1 MMNQKCECGRV
12 NPYGTE
18 VCGSCGK
25 PLADPDSNRLLNMR
39 YEGAARRS
47 QIYSTSIIDKIW
59 NFFSSVKVGIG
70 IIIVTLIASSLGTI
84 FPQEMFMPPGETP
97 EVYYAEEYGALGQVY
112 YAFGL
117 HNMYGSWWYML
128 LIAALGVSIIIASI
142 DRFFPLY
149 KALKSQRVTR
159 HKSFMKRQ
167 RIFGTTRVEDVDQT
181 FQAAQDLLKKKRYNI
196 REENGHILAEK
207 NRWARW
213 GPYVNHIGLI
223 VFLIGAS
230 LRFFPGMY
238 VDENMWVR
246 EGETEVVPGTSG
258 DYYVENQGFT
268 YEEFDEDDEIFGEG
282 MEASAGDVFEET
294 FRTDAVLYTP
304 EGPLG
309 VDQELE
315 EVARHSIEV
324 NDSFDFD
331 DYALYQ
337 VDYKL
342 DELKEMTFEVED
354 TETDEVLGSFAV
366 DLNDPDDTY
375 ALDNGEEVRIHSYF
389 PNYEMNDEGMP
400 TTENDVPDNPA
411 FIFEMVNPDT
421 EALDH
426 TFLGIQA
433 NYNVSPDQEENRYEF
448 SLDGL
453 DTNDV
458 TGLTVRKDNT
468 IPYLIVGG
476 AIFLIGLVQGSYWPH
491 RRIWLQRNDGEVWL
505 AAHTNKHWAPLKKDI
520 DAITKETE
528 ITMPRDQ
535 IDDEYE
541 KREDKDNS

>member
-1 MMNQKCECGRV
+1 MMNKNCECGRV

-70 IIIVTLIASSLGTI
+70 IIIVTLIVSSLGTI

-97 EVYYAEEYGALGQVY
+97 EVYYEEEYGGLGQVY

-128 LIAALGVSIIIASI
+128 LIAALGISIIIASI

-167 RIFGTTRVEDVDQT
+167 RIFGTSRVEDVDNT
-181 FQAAQDLLKKKRYNI
+181 FQAAQDVLKKKRYNI

-223 VFLIGAS
+223 IFLIGAS

-268 YEEFDEDDEIFGEG
+268 YEEFDEDDEIFGDG
-282 MEASAGDVFEET
+282 MEASAALQFEET

-315 EVARHSIEV
+315 EVDRHPIEV
-324 NDSFDFD
+324 NDAFHFD
-331 DYALYQ
+331 DYTLYQ

-342 DELKEMTFEVED
+342 DELKELSFEVED
-354 TETDEVLGSFAV
+354 TETDEVLGSFTV

-375 ALDNGEEVRIHSYF
+375 ALDNGEDVRINSYF
-389 PNYEMNDEGMP
+389 PNFYMNDEGMP

-411 FIFEMVNPDT
+411 FIFEMANPDT

-448 SLDGL
+448 SLDGF
-453 DTNDV
+453 DTNDL

-468 IPYLIVGG
+468 IPYLSVGG

-520 DAITKETE
+520 DAITKETG
-528 ITMPRDQ
+528 ITAPRDQ

-541 KREDKDNS
+541 KGEDKDNS